1 MCSDGSGDALAE
13 LEHALDRVAE
23 QNLKGLFGPQVVDW
37 TKRLLRAANRLD
49 AQVARS
55 VREGE
60 LTQADEQRS
69 GAASSGSASTCP
81 NPGGEDRGDLMDQCS
96 SARHPT
102 GHPLLLT
109 NRRGHGLS
117 VGLDERTRDTQCS
130 PAGGSDTRSCCR
142 TNRMQ
147 PH

>member
-1 MCSDGSGDALAE
+1 MIGDQGVQRRQPVDPLGEPAAGQPPPVLVDD
-13 LEHALDRVAE
+13 LDVVM
-23 QNLKGLFGPQVVDW
+23 GLGLVIP
-37 TKRLLRAANRLD
+37 
-49 AQVARS
+49 
-55 VREGE
+55 
-60 LTQADEQRS
+60 DEQHS